1 MNSMT
6 GFGKGG
12 ASNSKS
18 GVSFVVEIS
27 AVNRKQLEIRAALP
41 RELACYEPLLRKL
54 ISDKI
59 SRGAVSARVDMT
71 VEESFAAGSVKLN
84 RMLLESLAE
93 KCREMQSALKLSGV
107 IQLRD
112 LLAVP
117 GVIEQSLHDFNL
129 PEIEHT
135 FVEAVKKAMTA
146 FQKMRRNEGAAMKK
160 DLSRRLNCLKSIIDI
175 VEREAADMP
184 EIQKAKI
191 LEKLKNAQLPALGDD
206 DRILREIIIYA
217 DKSDVSEE
225 ITRLRS
231 HFLQVEGFLAEDA
244 SPAGRSLDF
253 LMQEMGREITTLGN
267 KAAGCKI
274 SPLVVNF
281 KTELEKIREQV
292 QNIE

>member
-1 MNSMT
+1 
-6 GFGKGG
+6 
-12 ASNSKS
+12 
-18 GVSFVVEIS
+18 
-27 AVNRKQLEIRAALP
+27 
-41 RELACYEPLLRKL
+41 
-54 ISDKI
+54 
-59 SRGAVSARVDMT
+59 MT
-71 VEESFAAGSVKLN
+71 VEESFAAGAVKLN
-84 RMLLESLAE
+84 RALLESLAE
-93 KCREMQSALKLSGV
+93 KCREAQSALKLGGD

-117 GVIEQSLHDFNL
+117 GVIEQSLQDFNM
-129 PEIEHT
+129 PEIEHA
-135 FVEAVKKAMTA
+135 FIEAVEKALAA
-146 FQKMRRNEGAAMKK
+146 FQKMRQSEGMSMKA
-160 DLSRRLNCLKSIIDI
+160 DLALRLNYLKSIIDI
-175 VEREAADMP
+175 IEPEAADIP

-191 LEKLKNAQLPALGDD
+191 LEKLKNAQLPVPGDD

-217 DKSDVSEE
+217 DKSDVTEE

-231 HFLQVEGFLAEDA
+231 HFQQVEGFLNEDGNA
-244 SPAGRSLDF
+244 VGRSLDF

>member
-6 GFGKGG
+6 GFGKGCS
-12 ASNSKS
+12 SNSKS
-18 GVSFVVEIS
+18 GISFVVEIS
-27 AVNRKQLEIRAALP
+27 AVNRKQLEIRAVLP

-54 ISDKI
+54 VSDKI

-71 VEESFAAGSVKLN
+71 VEDSFAARSVKLN
-84 RMLLESLAE
+84 STLLESLTE
-93 KCREMQSALKLSGV
+93 KCREMQSVLKLSGD

-117 GVIEQSLHDFNL
+117 GVIEQSLQDFNL

-135 FVEAVKKAMTA
+135 FIEAMEKALAA
-146 FQKMRRNEGAAMKK
+146 FQKMRQSEGTAMKE
-160 DLSRRLNCLKSIIDI
+160 DLARRLNYLKGIIET
-175 VEREAADMP
+175 VEQEAADIP
-184 EIQKAKI
+184 EIQKTKI
-191 LEKLKNAQLPALGDD
+191 LEKLKNAQLPVSGDD
-206 DRILREIIIYA
+206 ERILREIIIYA
-217 DKSDVSEE
+217 DKSDVTEE

-231 HFLQVEGFLAEDA
+231 HFQQVTGFLNEDA
-244 SPAGRSLDF
+244 NAAGRSLDF

>member
-18 GVSFVVEIS
+18 GISFAIEIS
-27 AVNRKQLEIRAALP
+27 AVNRKQLEIRAILP

-59 SRGAVSARVDMT
+59 SRGAISARVDMA
-71 VEESFAAGSVKLN
+71 VEEDFAAGSVKLN
-84 RMLLESLAE
+84 RALLESLTE
-93 KCREMQSALKLSGV
+93 KCREMQSMLKLSGD

-117 GVIEQSLHDFNL
+117 GVLEQSLQDFNL

-135 FVEAVKKAMTA
+135 FIKAVEKALAV
-146 FQKMRRNEGAAMKK
+146 FQKMRRNEGAAMKE
-160 DLSRRLNCLKSIIDI
+160 DLSQRLNCLKSIIDI
-175 VEREAADMP
+175 IEREAADIP

-191 LEKLKNAQLPALGDD
+191 LEKLKNAQLPVPGDD

-217 DKSDVSEE
+217 DKSDVTEE

-231 HFLQVEGFLAEDA
+231 HFQQAEGFLDEGAN
-244 SPAGRSLDF
+244 PVGRSLDF
-253 LMQEMGREITTLGN
+253 LMQEMGREITTIGN
-267 KAAGCKI
+267 KAMGRKI

>member
-6 GFGKGG
+6 GFGKGD

-18 GVSFVVEIS
+18 GISFAVEIS

-41 RELACYEPLLRKL
+41 RELAGYEPLLRKL

-59 SRGAVSARVDMT
+59 SRGAVAARVDMA
-71 VEESFAAGSVKLN
+71 VEESFAARSVKLN
-84 RMLLESLAE
+84 CTLLEALTE
-93 KCREMQSALKLSGV
+93 KCREMQSSLKLSGD

-112 LLAVP
+112 LLAIP
-117 GVIEQSLHDFNL
+117 GVIEQSLQDFNL
-129 PEIEHT
+129 PEVEHT
-135 FVEAVKKAMTA
+135 FIEAVEKAMTA
-146 FQKMRRNEGAAMKK
+146 FQKMRLSEGSAMKQ
-160 DLSRRLNCLKSIIDI
+160 DLSQRLKYLKNIIDTI
-175 VEREAADMP
+175 EPEAAEIP
-184 EIQKAKI
+184 EIQKMKI
-191 LEKLKNAQLPALGDD
+191 LEKLKNAQLPVPCDD

-231 HFLQVEGFLAEDA
+231 HFQQVEGFLNEDGN
-244 SPAGRSLDF
+244 SVGRSLDF

>member
-1 MNSMT
+1 
-6 GFGKGG
+6 
-12 ASNSKS
+12 
-18 GVSFVVEIS
+18 VEIS
-27 AVNRKQLEIRAALP
+27 AVNRKQLEIRAILP

-59 SRGAVSARVDMT
+59 SRGAVAARVDMA
-71 VEESFAAGSVKLN
+71 VEETFAARSVKLN
-84 RMLLESLAE
+84 CTLLEALTE
-93 KCREMQSALKLSGV
+93 KCREMQSSLKLSGD

-112 LLAVP
+112 LLAIP
-117 GVIEQSLHDFNL
+117 GVIEQSLQDFNL
-129 PEIEHT
+129 PEVEHT
-135 FVEAVKKAMTA
+135 FIEAVEKAMTA
-146 FQKMRRNEGAAMKK
+146 FQKMRLSEGSAMKQ
-160 DLSRRLNCLKSIIDI
+160 DLSQRLKYLKNIIDTI
-175 VEREAADMP
+175 EPEAAEIP
-184 EIQKAKI
+184 EIQKMKI
-191 LEKLKNAQLPALGDD
+191 LEKLKNAQLPVPGDD

-231 HFLQVEGFLAEDA
+231 HFQQVEGFLNEDGN
-244 SPAGRSLDF
+244 SVGRSLDF

>member
-12 ASNSKS
+12 AANSQS
-18 GVSFVVEIS
+18 GVSFVAEIS

-41 RELACYEPLLRKL
+41 RELAGYEPLLRKL

-59 SRGAVSARVDMT
+59 SRGAISVRVDMT
-71 VEESFAAGSVKLN
+71 VEESFAAGAVKLN
-84 RMLLESLAE
+84 RALLESLAE
-93 KCREMQSALKLSGV
+93 KCREAQSALKLGGD

-117 GVIEQSLHDFNL
+117 GVIEQSLQDFNM
-129 PEIEHT
+129 PEIEHA
-135 FVEAVKKAMTA
+135 FIEAVEKALAA
-146 FQKMRRNEGAAMKK
+146 FQKMRQSEGMSMKA
-160 DLSRRLNCLKSIIDI
+160 DLALRLNYLKSIIDI
-175 VEREAADMP
+175 IEPEAADIP

-191 LEKLKNAQLPALGDD
+191 LEKLKNAQLPVPGDD

-217 DKSDVSEE
+217 DKSDVTEE

-231 HFLQVEGFLAEDA
+231 HFQQVEGFLNEDGNA
-244 SPAGRSLDF
+244 VGRSLDF

>member
-12 ASNSKS
+12 AANSKS
-18 GVSFVVEIS
+18 GISFAVEIS
-27 AVNRKQLEIRAALP
+27 SVNRKQLEIRASLP
-41 RELACYEPLLRKL
+41 RELAGYEPLLRKL

-71 VEESFAAGSVKLN
+71 VEESFAAKSVKLN
-84 RMLLESLAE
+84 CTLLESLTE
-93 KCREMQSALKLSGV
+93 KCREMQSQLKLGGD

-135 FVEAVKKAMTA
+135 FTEAVEKALSA
-146 FQKMRRNEGAAMKK
+146 FQKMRQSEGAAMKA
-160 DLSRRLNCLKSIIDI
+160 DLAQRMNQLKSIIDI
-175 VEREAADMP
+175 IEPEAADIP

-191 LEKLKNAQLPALGDD
+191 LEKLKNAQLPVPGDD

-217 DKSDVSEE
+217 DKSDVTEE

-231 HFLQVEGFLAEDA
+231 HFQQVAGFLNEDA
-244 SPAGRSLDF
+244 NAAGRSLDF

>member
-18 GVSFVVEIS
+18 GISFVVEIS
-27 AVNRKQLEIRAALP
+27 AVNRKQLEIRSALP
-41 RELACYEPLLRKL
+41 RELTGYEPLLRKL

-59 SRGAVSARVDMT
+59 SRGAISARVDMT

-84 RMLLESLAE
+84 CTLLESLTE
-93 KCREMQSALKLSGV
+93 KCREMQSLLKLGGD

-112 LLAVP
+112 LLAIP
-117 GVIEQSLHDFNL
+117 GVIEQPLHDFNL

-135 FVEAVKKAMTA
+135 FTEAVEKALAA
-146 FQKMRRNEGAAMKK
+146 FQKMRASEGAAMKA
-160 DLSRRLNCLKSIIDI
+160 DLTQRMNYLKSIIDT
-175 VEREAADMP
+175 VEQEAADIP

-191 LEKLKNAQLPALGDD
+191 LEKLKNAQLPVPCDD

-217 DKSDVSEE
+217 DKSDVTEE

-231 HFLQVEGFLAEDA
+231 HFQQVEGFLDA
-244 SPAGRSLDF
+244 AGNSAGRSLDF